1 MDKNFNTF
9 STYKK
14 NPLSFFLFL
23 SFFHLYLSY
32 EMATKHIINGHLLLG
47 GDVTVANGEIEV
59 TLGGDVTY
67 DMWYRESTGLMTRLV
82 PP

>member
-1 MDKNFNTF
+1 VDKNFNTF

-23 SFFHLYLSY
+23 SFFSFFHLYLSY

-59 TLGGDVTY
+59 TL
-67 DMWYRESTGLMTRLV
+67 ESMPFPSHR
-82 PP
+82 PIQS